1 MPHPRSLP
9 PPPQTQALSSTTF
22 TPPPLDGRLTI
33 AEMYDWHFKNTP
45 DHRLFV
51 FTQKDGSTRTILWP
65 EAVQAIYVGA
75 KILRNRFGWIAG
87 TNETPIVAVL
97 ASSDTIPYFTLIMS
111 CLRANYLVFLVS
123 PRNSPSAVAYL
134 IDRVGVNYL
143 LIGHDPAMLDLST
156 NAVNILKEQ
165 YPRTTVPDVSHVPLF
180 EDLFLSDP
188 ERTLGPE
195 DIPYEYSGSTAFP
208 KPIYWSHHRTIQLAL
223 IPWFGERDL
232 TDQVLSLHCLPMYH
246 VMGVLHV
253 MWGASCGPVFS
264 AFEPNIQPTV
274 PTPENLFR
282 TAKATSA
289 DLIFCVPAFIEAWSR
304 EPEYIKWLATRSGVL
319 YGGGPL
325 NQEVGDHLTSQGVS
339 VFILYGSTEGG
350 VVNLTLPVQVGYDWN
365 YFKLSEL
372 VTAEMVPHSE
382 NTFELVMVSN
392 VFCRPSVLNTKIGGS
407 DAYATS
413 DLLVPHP
420 SKPGYWKIFGRTD
433 DQIMHNTGEKTN
445 PGPLESILNQD
456 PHVLSSVMFGRGQFQ
471 AGVLVDPKPAYKFDP
486 SDSAKLAEFRNLI
499 CGNLNAFAPQ
509 HSRIFKE
516 MILVAKPSKP
526 FTYTA
531 KLTARRQAIIIEYA
545 NEITDLYAAV
555 DETTQSSIIQPHVW
569 NATSTV
575 DFVRQLVRSI
585 MNNAVEDED
594 DVFHHGCD
602 SLQATWIRNSLL
614 RALRD
619 SIQLDPRQSAHN
631 FVYDHPSIAR
641 LAHFVLILA
650 SGSQREPTLR
660 DKLNLMHDMVS
671 AYAQDF
677 PIHAGNRKLPPSDA
691 KVIMITGTTGELGCY
706 LLSVLVA
713 DRTVSRIFAVNR
725 ASRDSKSLQQRN
737 LLALVGRGLDPS
749 ILDSQKLVLVEG
761 DTSAI
766 KFAVADPLYGEMQ
779 NSVTH
784 IIHSAWPVD
793 FNMTLASFAPNVRG
807 VRNIIDF
814 ALGSPFCEPPKLLYT
829 SSIGIFQSTHNVN
842 PLMENP
848 IDAEIAVGTGY
859 TESKWVSEEIIARSA
874 EFTPLKSLVV
884 RVGQLCGG
892 INGAWNANEWFP
904 ALIQSASIVG
914 CIPEDDKVVSWL
926 PVDVAAAAILDFLSQ
941 ISLPRIVHL
950 VHPQPVPWSALG
962 HILAIELSTTLVPY
976 AQWLSCIEE
985 QQATNSLFRAGR
997 LLSFFRSLN
1006 QKAGGE
1012 AFGLPKLDMKYSLG
1026 MSTSL
1031 RALSRGIGKE
1041 EVKRWI
1047 KYWEDV
1053 GLS

>member
-9 PPPQTQALSSTTF
+9 PPPQTQALSSSTF
-22 TPPPLDGRLTI
+22 TSPPLDGCLTI
-33 AEMYDWHFKNTP
+33 AEIYDWHFKNTP
-45 DHRLFV
+45 HHRLFV
-51 FTQKDGSTRTILWP
+51 FAQKD
-65 EAVQAIYVGA
+65 
-75 KILRNRFGWIAG
+75 
-87 TNETPIVAVL
+87 
-97 ASSDTIPYFTLIMS
+97 DTIPYFTLIMS
-111 CLRANYLVFLVS
+111 CLRANYLVFPIS
-123 PRNSPSAVAYL
+123 PRNSPSAVAYP

-143 LIGHDPAMLDLST
+143 LIGHEPAMLDLST

-165 YPRTTVPDVSHVPLF
+165 YPCTAVPDVSHVPLF

-195 DIPYEYSGSTAFP
+195 DIPYEYSGPAAPAIILHSSGEIYGLPEAYILVPPSYNSVGANSLVWRAMLTSTPYYANISP
-208 KPIYWSHHRTIQLAL
+208 A
-223 IPWFGERDL
+223 
-232 TDQVLSLHCLPMYH
+232 
-246 VMGVLHV
+246 MGVLHM
-253 MWGASCGPVFS
+253 MWGASCGLVFS
-264 AFEPNIQPTV
+264 AFEPNTQPTV

-282 TAKATSA
+282 AAKATSA

-304 EPEYIKWLATRSGVL
+304 EPECIKWLATRSGVL

-325 NQEVGDHLTSQGVS
+325 NQEVGDQLTSQGVS
-339 VFILYGSTEGG
+339 IFIQYGSTEGG
-350 VVNLTLPVQVGYDWN
+350 VVNLTLPAQVGYDWN

-372 VTAEMVPHSE
+372 
-382 NTFELVMVSN
+382 SN
-392 VFCRPSVLNTKIGGS
+392 VFCRPSVLNTKIGES

-486 SDSAKLAEFRNLI
+486 SDSAKLAVFRNLI
-499 CGNLNAFAPQ
+499 WPTVENLNAFAPQ

-516 MILVAKPSKP
+516 MILVVKPSKP

-531 KLTARRQAIIIEYA
+531 KLTPRRQAVITEYA
-545 NEITDLYAAV
+545 DEITDLYATV
-555 DETTQSSIIQPHVW
+555 DETTQLSIIQPHIW
-569 NATSTV
+569 NAASTL

-585 MNNAVEDED
+585 MHNVVQDEENI
-594 DVFHHGCD
+594 FHHGCD
-602 SLQATWIRNSLL
+602 SLQATWIRNCLL
-614 RALRD
+614 RVLRD
-619 SIQLDPRQSAHN
+619 STQFDPRQSAHN

-641 LAHFVLILA
+641 LANFVLLLA
-650 SGSQREPTLR
+650 SGSQQEPVSLS
-660 DKLNLMHDMVS
+660 DKLNNMHDMVS

-677 PIHAGNRKLPPSDA
+677 PIHTGDKKLPPSDA
-691 KVIMITGTTGELGCY
+691 RVVMITGTTGELGCY

-713 DRTVSRIFAVNR
+713 DRTVSRIYAVNH
-725 ASRDSKSLQQRN
+725 
-737 LLALVGRGLDPS
+737 RGLDPN

-761 DTSAI
+761 DTSAA
-766 KFAVADPLYGEMQ
+766 KFAVAEPLYREMQ
-779 NSVTH
+779 NCVTH

-793 FNMTLASFAPNVRG
+793 FNMALVSFAPNTQG

-814 ALGSPFCEPPKLLYT
+814 SLGSPFCEPPKLLYT
-829 SSIGIFQSTHNVN
+829 SSIGVFQKFAGQAS
-842 PLMENP
+842 LMEVP
-848 IDAEIAVGTGY
+848 IDAEIAIGTGY

-874 EFTPLKSLVV
+874 NSTPLKALVV

-892 INGAWNANEWFP
+892 INGAWNANEWVP

-926 PVDVAAAAILDFLSQ
+926 PVDVAAAAISDFLSQ
-941 ISLPRIVHL
+941 ISVSRIVHL

-962 HILAIELSTTLVPY
+962 QILAIELSTTLVPY
-976 AQWLSCIEE
+976 AQ
-985 QQATNSLFRAGR
+985 AGR
-997 LLSFFRSLN
+997 LLSFFQSLN
-1006 QKAGGE
+1006 QKLVGGE
-1012 AFGLPKLDMKYSLG
+1012 AFGLPKLDMKYSLQ
-1026 MSTSL
+1026 MSMSL
-1031 RALSRGIGKE
+1031 RSLSGGLGGE

-1053 GLS
+1053 GLL